1 VCTVTALKAQAVKV
15 YLVPAV
21 FTTNSFGI
29 SLLKATIALNPVQ
42 WVPTIIVRFH
52 GLDIGYGA
60 LNKLRLR
67 NNKLPST

>member
-1 VCTVTALKAQAVKV
+1 VKRATFTREVEGGFPLCVLSLPEKAYAVKV

-42 WVPTIIVRFH
+42 WVPTI
-52 GLDIGYGA
+52 
-60 LNKLRLR
+60 
-67 NNKLPST
+67 